1 MKKFIITILTLITI
15 NLNAKVVVLIH
26 GWMGNFNSWENSK
39 VIKKLKKADWTRGGI
54 LFNSKNKGVRIVN
67 QNIRK
72 SKKIFYTVNI
82 PSRSSIYNQTENHL
96 KPILNKI
103 VKFHSN
109 EDIILIGHSAG
120 GIVARTAIVTSN
132 FPQITTLITIA
143 SPNLGTPLAI
153 KALKKTNKSFPFS
166 VATDLF
172 AGEKYRTVKA
182 PKALLR
188 DLVPPKKGNFL
199 DFLNNKS
206 HPDINYI
213 CILRGNSKKGFG
225 DCLVPGYSQNLNNV
239 KAINGKAKIYNTLTS
254 HSLSVAD
261 ANSIVMILGKK

>member
-109 EDIILIGHSAG
+109 EDIMTVLYFLDDVTLENGPLEVVPGTHIGPLHSHWQDGVFTGAVDDKVAESNRGKAVSCLGKAG
-120 GIVARTAIVTSN
+120 SACLMHSKLLHGSASNRSLLPRSLFIITYKAEDAVA
-132 FPQITTLITIA
+132 L
-143 SPNLGTPLAI
+143 SPNHLPSDLVGMVVRG
-153 KALKKTNKSFPFS
+153 KKTGTVRCTSYSVELPEYPKEVSFFGQQSKSKN
-166 VATDLF
+166 F
-172 AGEKYRTVKA
+172 A
-182 PKALLR
+182 
-188 DLVPPKKGNFL
+188 
-199 DFLNNKS
+199 
-206 HPDINYI
+206 
-213 CILRGNSKKGFG
+213 
-225 DCLVPGYSQNLNNV
+225 
-239 KAINGKAKIYNTLTS
+239 
-254 HSLSVAD
+254 
-261 ANSIVMILGKK
+261 M